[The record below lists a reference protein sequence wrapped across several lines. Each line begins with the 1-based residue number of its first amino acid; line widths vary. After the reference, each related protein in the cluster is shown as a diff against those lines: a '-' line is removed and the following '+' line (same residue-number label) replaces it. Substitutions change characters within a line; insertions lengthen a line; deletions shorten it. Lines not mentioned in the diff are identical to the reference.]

1 MTTAMNES
9 LFRAN
14 AVIAKSDYLASELLM
29 SKHPSW
35 SMLTALFFGTAIAI
49 LCFVIFGTYT
59 PKDMVSGV
67 VTTTSGNI
75 RIQPQSS
82 GIVLNV
88 LVSEGETVNRG
99 QALLIL
105 GTSRAA
111 QRSTEVSESL
121 LQVLQEERMAVET
134 QLNQEMRSFD
144 ERNAQLTDELE
155 RLAGMHTLTE
165 TIRETAQF
173 SLDIATKQFARVSD
187 PAVAAFTN
195 SADRDTAQTMLLK
208 QQTDYANASLALQK
222 LSQQEDQIARERDAI
237 PIYREK
243 RRSELQAALA
253 RIRQALISAAA
264 SKQQTLL
271 APSEGIVSALSV
283 REGQTISSEQIVMS
297 LIPVDGE
304 FYLELN
310 IPTRSIGF
318 LHEGMIVNIRYD
330 AFPHQT
336 FGMYSGRIASV
347 ARSISSPGSRDPAFA
362 VRAPYYLAT
371 ASLDEQQVFGYGK
384 PFDLQAGMTASV
396 DVRRDERRII
406 EWIFDPLLSAMG
418 RM

>member
-1 MTTAMNES
+1 
-9 LFRAN
+9 
-14 AVIAKSDYLASELLM
+14 
-29 SKHPSW
+29 
-35 SMLTALFFGTAIAI
+35 
-49 LCFVIFGTYT
+49 
-59 PKDMVSGV
+59 
-67 VTTTSGNI
+67 
-75 RIQPQSS
+75 
-82 GIVLNV
+82 
-88 LVSEGETVNRG
+88 
-99 QALLIL
+99 
-105 GTSRAA
+105 
-111 QRSTEVSESL
+111 
-121 LQVLQEERMAVET
+121 MAVET

-144 ERNAQLTDELE
+144 ERDAQLSDELE
-155 RLAGMHTLTE
+155 RVARMHTLSE
-165 TIRETAQF
+165 TIRETAQV
-173 SLDIATKQFARVSD
+173 SLDIAAKQFARVSD

-208 QQTDYANASLALQK
+208 QQTEYANASLALQK
-222 LSQQEDQIARERDAI
+222 LHQQEDQIARERDAI

-304 FYLELN
+304 FYLELYV
-310 IPTRSIGF
+310 PTRSIGF
-318 LHEGMIVNIRYD
+318 LHEGMIVNVLYD

-336 FGMYSGRIASV
+336 FGMYAGRIASV
-347 ARSISSPGSRDPAFA
+347 ARSISPPGNRDAAFA
-362 VRAPYYLAT
+362 VHASYYLAT

-396 DVRRDERRII
+396 DVRRDQRRII